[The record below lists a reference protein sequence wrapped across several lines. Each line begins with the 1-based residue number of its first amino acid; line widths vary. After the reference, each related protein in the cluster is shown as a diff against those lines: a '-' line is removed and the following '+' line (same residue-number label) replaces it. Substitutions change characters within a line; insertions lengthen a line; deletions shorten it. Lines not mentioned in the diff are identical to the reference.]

1 MKRTKKLALMAL
13 LTAMAL
19 VVFVIEAQIP
29 APVPVPGVKL
39 GLANVITLTTM
50 LLLGRKEAGTVL
62 LVRIIMGSMFAG
74 GLSALIYSMAG
85 GALAYLIMCLLLKPL
100 GGERVWALSALA
112 AVGHNVGQIAACV
125 LIVKTP
131 GIWGY
136 LPVLVISGVVT
147 GIFTGFAA
155 MYLVKALDKSGI
167 MK

>member
-1 MKRTKKLALMAL
+1 MKKTKKLALMSL

-50 LLLGRKEAGTVL
+50 LLLGRREAGAVL
-62 LVRIIMGSMFAG
+62 IVRIIMGAVFTG
-74 GLSALIYSMAG
+74 GPSALIYSMAG
-85 GALAYLIMCLLLKPL
+85 GMLAYVIMCLLIVPL

-125 LIVKTP
+125 AIVKTP
-131 GIWGY
+131 GVWSY
-136 LPVLVISGVVT
+136 LPVLVISGIVT
-147 GIFTGFAA
+147 GVFTGFAA
-155 MYLVKALDKSGI
+155 MYLVKALEKT
-167 MK
+167 KAKF